1 MYFLLFES
9 FGTANRMKVLIIS
22 DLHLTDSPDEDY
34 RWGVFD
40 WAKAK
45 LVEEHCDQLFILGDI
60 FDKKDRHPAT
70 IVNRL
75 AKILMDIAIEIPITI
90 LQGNHDYLK
99 PEHPFLS
106 FLDHLPNI
114 SWLDEPTP
122 IVFPSLKTLW
132 LPHSRNPVEEWTPVF
147 EQLLPVDMVFMHQSV
162 IGCKVSNFYELNNG
176 LDLKWLEDQV
186 KCPIVSG
193 DIHVPQT
200 IRSLTY
206 VGTQHP
212 VSFGDDYDCR
222 ALILTT
228 TTNKNVKVKTWELES
243 LSVPGIKRHSIAVS
257 SLDEL
262 KELYEK
268 EQLRPHDHLKVKIL
282 LTSDQLSKWTS
293 LKELITNWCDY
304 AKIKLFDIKLEK
316 ILLGETP
323 NKSPESKTFI
333 PVHPTET
340 FKRFLLQESVDE
352 TLAKLGQEILNEVL
366 NEQ

>member
-1 MYFLLFES
+1 
-9 FGTANRMKVLIIS
+9 MKVLIIS
-22 DLHLTDSPDEDY
+22 DLHFTDSPDEDY

-40 WAKAK
+40 WTKTK
-45 LVEEHCDQLFILGDI
+45 IKENKCSHLFILGDI

-75 AKILMDIAIEIPITI
+75 AGILMEIATTVPITI

-114 SWLDEPTP
+114 RWLDTPTV
-122 IVFPSLKTLW
+122 IDFPSLKTLW
-132 LPHSRNPVEEWTPVF
+132 LPHSRNPVEEWTPIF
-147 EQLLPVDMVFMHQSV
+147 ERELPVNMVFMHQSV
-162 IGCKVSNFYELNNG
+162 IGCKVSNYYELNNG

-186 KCPIVSG
+186 QCTIISG

-222 ALILTT
+222 ALLLTT

-243 LSVPGIKRHSIAVS
+243 LSVPGIKRHSIAIS
-257 SLDEL
+257 SLDDL
-262 KELYEK
+262 KELHAMGK
-268 EQLRPHDHLKVKIL
+268 LRPSDHVKIKIL
-282 LTSDQLSKWTS
+282 LTSDQLSKWTT
-293 LKELITNWCDY
+293 LKEIITNWCNY
-304 AKIKLFDIKLEK
+304 TKLKLFDIKLEK
-316 ILLGETP
+316 IMLGETP
-323 NKSPESKTFI
+323 SKSTESKTFV

-352 TLAKLGQEILNEVL
+352 TLAALGQEILNEVL